1 MTNEEIAVDIARL
14 EQDNKSNIHQ
24 IDALEE
30 QQKKTQELMCN
41 VDKLAQSLESMVK
54 EQERQAKQIDA
65 LEKAKEETFKYWLRT
80 ILTAAATGLVG
91 YGLAHLING

>member
-24 IDALEE
+24 IDELEE
-30 QQKKTQELMCN
+30 QQKETQELARV
-41 VDKLAQSLESMVK
+41 VDKLAQSMESMVK
-54 EQERQAKQIDA
+54 EQEQQGKQIDA
-65 LEKAKEETFKYWLRT
+65 LEKAKAETFKYWVRT

-91 YGLAHLING
+91 YGLAHLIKG